1 MFAIKTFEV
10 LKIRSPDVIR
20 MTGFSDK
27 SNADSGHYRQ
37 TLISDI
43 SVSEFINAFFLFMR
57 RNLIVFSALITLT
70 ALLLF
75 LIFKPV
81 ILNPNSYVFSKAADG
96 LKSYY
101 NFSYYLKY
109 DEGIRF
115 DGINYP
121 YGDHLQYINSHPLY
135 SQILKFADKHIY
147 NISPYGVGIL
157 NLTMIFSLLLA
168 IPFLFLILRKFG
180 LPDWYAFPVS
190 LIILFLSPQLDRL
203 GGHFEMVYAFF
214 IPLYWYLLIR
224 WREGEKKYL
233 WGTLMIFTALV
244 GGFTS
249 AYYAAFFAIFPLA
262 LLLVESWNHKDN
274 LKSYSRTGIGLLI
287 IAILPVIIVKGL
299 VSVTDWV
306 DDRPGNPWGF
316 FVFHSNIW
324 SIFLPFRSVL
334 KELIG
339 QKVNMNFQW
348 EGRAYVG
355 LPAALLALS
364 IAFAFLWNLI
374 RRKKPDMKLFFP
386 DRQLNV
392 YLATAFIVL
401 LFSMCIPFK
410 WGLGFLRDIIP
421 PLKQF
426 RALGR
431 FSWIFYYV
439 FTVFTAHYIY
449 FLFRR
454 LRRKSLGIMGLLILL
469 IGTGYWIIDAGTN
482 IKRST
487 GHIFNKNDKLESSD
501 DEYKTR
507 FEKAGISP
515 DDFQAIFFLPFANT
529 SGDKL
534 YFERGLNAFGE
545 AMKFSYHTQIPIVES
560 FSPRLSFSQAL
571 SSIQL
576 LGDSAIYK
584 TRVDDMND
592 KPLLL
597 VVTKEKLSKS
607 EKWLFD
613 RSIVRYEDDDLYL
626 AGLSVNTFN
635 NAHENWLKYVKD
647 ITDSLDCTGNIC
659 TDTEAENI
667 FYNGFEESHAE
678 NVFTGKGARYGKKG
692 EMELFN
698 KVLFAPGQPDD
709 LEISFWLYFDERIFS
724 MPEAFLNMYD
734 NNQKFMERIKI
745 DTRGIHDVF
754 ENWVRISYQLKP
766 RSGIHYQLLLKGKY
780 VTVDDLL
787 IRPEYANTRIITRSK
802 FDLFNNFPVVY

>member
-1 MFAIKTFEV
+1 
-10 LKIRSPDVIR
+10 
-20 MTGFSDK
+20 
-27 SNADSGHYRQ
+27 
-37 TLISDI
+37 
-43 SVSEFINAFFLFMR
+43 MR
-57 RNLIVFSALITLT
+57 RNLIVFSALIITT
-70 ALLLF
+70 GILLF

-81 ILNPNSYVFSKAADG
+81 ILNPNSYVFSKGADG

-135 SQILKFADKHIY
+135 SQILKFADKYIFS
-147 NISPYGVGIL
+147 ISPYGVGIL

-168 IPFLFLILRKFG
+168 VPFLFLILRRFG
-180 LPDWYAFPVS
+180 LPQWYAFPVS
-190 LIILFLSPQLDRL
+190 LIILFLSPQLDRM

-214 IPLYWYLLIR
+214 IPMFWYLLIR
-224 WREGEKKYL
+224 WREGDKKLL
-233 WGTLMIFTALV
+233 WGTLMVLTSLV

-249 AYYAAFFAIFPLA
+249 AYYAAFFAIFPFA
-262 LLLVESWNHKDN
+262 LLMVELWNHKDN
-274 LKSYSRTGIGLLI
+274 LKSYSRTGLGLLV

-299 VSVTDWV
+299 VSATDWV
-306 DDRPGNPWGF
+306 DDRPDNPWGF

-324 SIFLPFRSVL
+324 SIFLPFHSAL
-334 KELIG
+334 KQLIG
-339 QKVNMNFQW
+339 QKVNLNFQW

-355 LPAALLALS
+355 LPATLLAFS
-364 IAFAFLWNLI
+364 IFFTFLGYLI

-386 DRQLNV
+386 DKQLNI

-454 LRRKSLGIMGLLILL
+454 MRQQRMGVLGLLILL

-501 DEYKTR
+501 DDYMAR
-507 FEKAGISP
+507 LDKAGIHP
-515 DDFQAIFFLPFANT
+515 ENYQAILFLPFANT

-545 AMKFSYHTQIPIVES
+545 AMKCSYHTRIPIVES
-560 FSPRLSFSQAL
+560 FSPRLSFAQAR

-576 LGDSAIYK
+576 LADSAIYK
-584 TRVDDMND
+584 TRIDDMND

-597 VVTKEKLSKS
+597 VITKEKLNKS
-607 EKWLFD
+607 EKWLMD
-613 RSIVRYEDDDLYL
+613 RAVILYEDKDVFL
-626 AGLSVNTFN
+626 AGLPVNTFN
-635 NAHENWLKYVKD
+635 TAFDNWHKYVGS
-647 ITDSLDCTGNIC
+647 ITDSLDCRGNLC
-659 TDTEAENI
+659 TDVDPKEI
-667 FYNGFEESHAE
+667 YHDGFEKYSAK
-678 NVFTGKGARYGKKG
+678 NVFTGKGARYQKKG
-692 EMELFN
+692 RMELFN
-698 KVLFAPGQPDD
+698 KILFIPGQSED

-724 MPEAFLNMYD
+724 MPEAVLNLYD
-734 NNQKFMERIKI
+734 DNQKFLERIKI
-745 DTRGIHDVF
+745 DTRGVHDVYDK
-754 ENWVRISYQLKP
+754 WVRISYKLEP
-766 RSGIHYQLLLKGKY
+766 RPDINYQLILKGKF

-787 IRPEYANTRIITRSK
+787 IRPDNSKTMILEKGK
-802 FDLFNNFPVVY
+802 FDLYNNYPFVK